1 MFGIKGGIAFI
12 TPFKLPGPFWWR
24 NLKCRE
30 FFMPPYKIFI
40 W

>member
-12 TPFKLPGPFWWR
+12 TPFELPGLFLWR

-30 FFMPPYKIFI
+30 FLMPPYEMFI
-40 W
+40 